1 MYVKWDALL
10 KNGDNR
16 KLNIINLKID
26 GTKRDELY
34 EIDGIYPAF
43 HMNHKSWISLAL
55 DDTLSD
61 SLIMELVSKSYN
73 LTKKKRRK

>member
-1 MYVKWDALL
+1 MYVSLDAQL

-26 GTKRDELY
+26 TSKRDELY

-43 HMNHKSWISLAL
+43 HMNHKTWTSVVL
-55 DDTLSD
+55 DDTISD
-61 SLIMELVSKSYN
+61 EKVMELVTCSFD
-73 LTKKKRRK
+73 LTK